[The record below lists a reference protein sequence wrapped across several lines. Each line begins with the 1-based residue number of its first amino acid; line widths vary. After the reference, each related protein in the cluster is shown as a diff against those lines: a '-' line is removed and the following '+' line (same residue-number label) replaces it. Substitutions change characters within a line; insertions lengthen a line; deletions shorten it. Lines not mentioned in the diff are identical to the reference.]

1 MESLPASTIWVLIV
15 FLFLT
20 LPLRLLIYYAKSYR
34 LVILSRQIADG
45 VLFALTVI
53 ATLGAASSVFYQPL
67 APEDDIFAKYIA
79 PASASFI
86 LSVPY
91 FYILSYLVGRRPFYT
106 KKHLAN
112 LDYFTVYL
120 RSFNDERKGKKLKK
134 RMTKALSEWFPVY
147 AIGKPDE
154 FMPPPGAKRIYVDE
168 DWQEIVQ
175 DMIKRSQIILQ
186 RINTSENYLWE
197 FEQCYKMQLFD
208 KSVFWVDQINDYRA
222 FRGMI
227 KRRFGLDFPQLEDRK
242 CHVVFYRLPDLTFRI
257 IYLTVKDDYERFKLL
272 FRQDHQALFAENK
285 TYLYGR
291 KEKLAQLLK
300 FGYDSIIPR
309 EAQGW
314 SWAAFWCPEYY
325 LIFQHIKHRL
335 WIFFGFTTLE
345 GIIAG
350 VDFSGE
356 SIFRLLI
363 IRLLFAMIPMGFNGK
378 KMVWLS
384 HHWESIRYYQQEER
398 MFSKAAVIMS
408 IAYVVFWVIA
418 LITVSIIKYIN

>member
-1 MESLPASTIWVLIV
+1 MESLPASTIWVLII

-53 ATLGAASSVFYQPL
+53 ATLGAATSVFYQPL
-67 APEDDIFAKYIA
+67 VADENIMGRYVL

-197 FEQCYKMQLFD
+197 FEQCYKLE
-208 KSVFWVDQINDYRA
+208 KS
-222 FRGMI
+222 
-227 KRRFGLDFPQLEDRK
+227 
-242 CHVVFYRLPDLTFRI
+242 
-257 IYLTVKDDYERFKLL
+257 
-272 FRQDHQALFAENK
+272 
-285 TYLYGR
+285 
-291 KEKLAQLLK
+291 
-300 FGYDSIIPR
+300 
-309 EAQGW
+309 
-314 SWAAFWCPEYY
+314 
-325 LIFQHIKHRL
+325 
-335 WIFFGFTTLE
+335 
-345 GIIAG
+345 
-350 VDFSGE
+350 
-356 SIFRLLI
+356 
-363 IRLLFAMIPMGFNGK
+363 
-378 KMVWLS
+378 
-384 HHWESIRYYQQEER
+384 
-398 MFSKAAVIMS
+398 
-408 IAYVVFWVIA
+408 
-418 LITVSIIKYIN
+418 

>member
-45 VLFALTVI
+45 VLFALTCI
-53 ATLGAASSVFYQPL
+53 ATIGAASSVFYQPL
-67 APEDDIFAKYIA
+67 ADNEDIFAKYIA

-112 LDYFTVYL
+112 LDYFIVYL
-120 RSFNDERKGKKLKK
+120 RSFNDERKGKKLKQ
-134 RMTKALSEWFPVY
+134 RMTKALSDWFPVY

-154 FMPPPGAKRIYVDE
+154 FMPPAGAKRIYVDD

-175 DMIKRSQIILQ
+175 DMIQRSQIILH
-186 RINTSENYLWE
+186 RINTSDNYLWE
-197 FEQCYKMQLFD
+197 FEQCYQQQFFN
-208 KSVFWVDQINDYRA
+208 KSVFWVDNIEEYRG
-222 FRGMI
+222 FQKII
-227 KRRFGLDFPQLEDRK
+227 KQRFGLDFPSLEDRK
-242 CHVVFYRLPDLTFRI
+242 CHVVFYQLPDLTYRI
-257 IYLTVKDDYERFKLL
+257 IYLTVKDDYERFKIL
-272 FRQDHQALFAENK
+272 FRLDHQDIFAENH

-291 KEKLAQLLK
+291 KEKRRHLIK
-300 FGYDSIIPR
+300 FGVDSTIPK

-314 SWAAFWCPEYY
+314 SWVAFWCPEYY
-325 LIFQHIKHRL
+325 LIFQRIKHRL
-335 WIFFGFTTLE
+335 LLFFIFTSFE
-345 GIIAG
+345 GALMG
-350 VDFSGE
+350 VNFVPE
-356 SIFRLLI
+356 NIFRM
-363 IRLLFAMIPMGFNGK
+363 LLFRLVFGMILLGANGK

-398 MFSKAAVIMS
+398 LLSKAAVIMS
-408 IAYVVFWVIA
+408 IAYVLFWIVAI
-418 LITVSIIKYIN
+418 ITLQFVR

>member
-1 MESLPASTIWVLIV
+1 MPSSLPASTIWVLIV

-45 VLFALTVI
+45 VLFALTI
-53 ATLGAASSVFYQPL
+53 LATLGAASSVFYQPL
-67 APEDDIFAKYIA
+67 VPNDNVFLKYIA

-120 RSFNDERKGKKLKK
+120 RSFNDERKGKKLKQ

-154 FMPPPGAKRIYVDE
+154 FMPPPGAKRIYVDD
-168 DWQEIVQ
+168 DWQEIVL
-175 DMIKRSQIILQ
+175 DMILRSQIILQ
-186 RINTSENYLWE
+186 RINTSDNYLWE
-197 FEQCYKMQLFD
+197 FEQCYKLQLLK
-208 KSVFWVDQINDYRA
+208 KSIFWVDNIDEYREFQKIA
-222 FRGMI
+222 MQ
-227 KRRFGLDFPQLEDRK
+227 RFGLVFPYIENRK
-242 CHVVFYRLPDLTFRI
+242 SHVAFYQLPDLTFRV
-257 IYLTVKDDYERFKLL
+257 IYLTVKEDYQRLKLL
-272 FRQDHQALFAENK
+272 FHKDHREIFDTNQA
-285 TYLYGR
+285 YLYGR
-291 KEKLAQLLK
+291 KEKLVQLIK
-300 FGYDSIIPR
+300 FGIDSIIPK

-335 WIFFGFTTLE
+335 LLFIIFTSLE
-345 GIIAG
+345 GIIVG
-350 VDFSGE
+350 TNFVPE
-356 SIFRLLI
+356 NIFRLLMF
-363 IRLLFAMIPMGFNGK
+363 RLFFAMIPLGANGK

-384 HHWESIRYYQQEER
+384 HHWESVRYYQREEQFLR
-398 MFSKAAVIMS
+398 KMAVWMS
-408 IAYVVFWVIA
+408 IAYILFWIIA
-418 LITVSIIKYIN
+418 IIAMQFFR

>member
-1 MESLPASTIWVLIV
+1 MPSSLPASTIWVLIV

-45 VLFALTVI
+45 VLFALTVL

-67 APEDDIFAKYIA
+67 AANDDIFAKYIA

-91 FYILSYLVGRRPFYT
+91 FHILSYLVGRRPFYT

-120 RSFNDERKGKKLKK
+120 RSFNDERKGKKLKR
-134 RMTKALSEWFPVY
+134 RMTKALGEWFPVY

-154 FMPPPGAKRIYVDE
+154 FMPPAGAKRIYVDE
-168 DWQEIVQ
+168 DWQEIVH
-175 DMIKRSQIILQ
+175 DMINRAQIILQ
-186 RINTSENYLWE
+186 RISISDNFLWE
-197 FEQCYKMQLFD
+197 FEQCHQLQLLD
-208 KSVFWVDQINDYRA
+208 KSIFWVDKMDEYRS
-222 FRGMI
+222 FRQVI
-227 KRRFGLDFPQLEDRK
+227 KQRYGLDFPHLEDRK

-272 FRQDHQALFAENK
+272 FRNDHATLFAENAA
-285 TYLYGR
+285 YLYGR
-291 KEKLAQLLK
+291 KEKLNQLLK
-300 FGYDSIIPR
+300 FGIDSVIPR

-325 LIFQHIKHRL
+325 LIFQRIKHRL
-335 WIFFGFTTLE
+335 WLFFAFTTLE
-345 GIIAG
+345 GMIVGIN
-350 VDFSGE
+350 FSPE
-356 SIFRLLI
+356 NIFRLFVF
-363 IRLLFAMIPMGFNGK
+363 RLLFAMIPLGANGK

-384 HHWESIRYYQQEER
+384 HHWESVRYYQREEQFLR
-398 MFSKAAVIMS
+398 KMAVWTS
-408 IAYVVFWVIA
+408 IAYILFWVVAIIA
-418 LITVSIIKYIN
+418 LQFIR

>member
-1 MESLPASTIWVLIV
+1 MPASLPASTIWVLII

-53 ATLGAASSVFYQPL
+53 ATLGAATSVFYQPFV
-67 APEDDIFAKYIA
+67 PDDNVFLKYIA

-106 KKHLAN
+106 KKHLQY

-120 RSFNDERKGKKLKK
+120 RCFNDERKGKKKK
-134 RMTKALSEWFPVY
+134 RRMTKALSEWFPVY

-154 FMPPPGAKRIYVDE
+154 FMPPPGAKRIYVDD

-175 DMIKRSQIILQ
+175 DMIRRSQIILQ
-186 RINTSENYLWE
+186 RINTSDNYLWE
-197 FEQCYKMQLFD
+197 FEQCYKMQLFN
-208 KSVFWVDQINDYRA
+208 KSLFWVDNINEYRGFQKIA
-222 FRGMI
+222 KQRY
-227 KRRFGLDFPQLEDRK
+227 GLSFPYIENRK
-242 CHVVFYRLPDLTFRI
+242 CHVAFYQLPDLTYRVV
-257 IYLTVKDDYERFKLL
+257 YLSVKEDYERLKRQ
-272 FRQDHQALFAENK
+272 FRKDHADIFEANK

-291 KEKLAQLLK
+291 KEKLAQLIK
-300 FGYDSIIPR
+300 FGIDSNIPK

-325 LIFQHIKHRL
+325 LIFQRIKHRL
-335 WIFFGFTTLE
+335 RLFFLFTTLE
-345 GIIAG
+345 GIIVG
-350 VDFSGE
+350 INFTPDN
-356 SIFRLLI
+356 IFRMLMFRLI
-363 IRLLFAMIPMGFNGK
+363 FGMIPLGANGK

-384 HHWESIRYYQQEER
+384 HHWESIHYYQREEQFLR
-398 MFSKAAVIMS
+398 KMAVFMS
-408 IAYVVFWVIA
+408 IAYVIFWAAAI
-418 LITVSIIKYIN
+418 ITMQFI

>member
-1 MESLPASTIWVLIV
+1 MESLPASTLRVLIA

-45 VLFALTVI
+45 VLLALTFI
-53 ATLGAASSVFYQPL
+53 ATIGAASSVFYQPL
-67 APEDDIFAKYIA
+67 AANDDIFAKYIA

-120 RSFNDERKGKKLKK
+120 RSFNDERKGKKLKR
-134 RMTKALSEWFPVY
+134 RMTKALGEWFPVY

-154 FMPPPGAKRIYVDE
+154 FMPPAGAKRIYVDE

-175 DMIKRSQIILQ
+175 DMIQRAQIILQ
-186 RINTSENYLWE
+186 RINTSDNFLWE
-197 FEQCYKMQLFD
+197 FEQCHKMQLLN
-208 KSVFWVDQINDYRA
+208 KSVFWVDNIEEYRD
-222 FRGMI
+222 FIEII
-227 KRRFGLDFPQLEDRK
+227 KQRFNLDFPSLEDRK
-242 CHVVFYRLPDLTFRI
+242 CHVVFYELPDQTYRI
-257 IYLTVKDDYERFKLL
+257 IYLTVKNDYERFKIL
-272 FRQDHQALFAENK
+272 FRHDHVILFAENK
-285 TYLYGR
+285 AYLYGR
-291 KEKLAQLLK
+291 KEKLKQLIK
-300 FGYDSIIPR
+300 FNIDSIIPH

-314 SWAAFWCPEYY
+314 SWVAFWCPEYY

-335 WIFFGFTTLE
+335 WLFFAFTTLE
-345 GIIAG
+345 GIITG
-350 VDFSGE
+350 VNFAPE
-356 SIFRLLI
+356 NIIRLLVF
-363 IRLLFAMIPMGFNGK
+363 RLLFAMIPMGRNGR

-398 MFSKAAVIMS
+398 MFSIAAVIMS
-408 IAYVVFWVIA
+408 ITYIVFWIA
-418 LITVSIIKYIN
+418 AIITMQFIR